1 MFRCLVRLLLELTG
15 AVSSWGRGTARGAGA
30 WALAT
35 GLALAAMGAQAA
47 VDGLVPVGAD
57 PVTEPITQPIGGE
70 VQAVPLGG
78 ELQVLHDPDRQ
89 LSAGLARQ
97 DDTRWRRHTHPT
109 FNPGFS
115 AGDWWVRVR
124 VRNSTGQR
132 LQAVLDIGSPLSD
145 RVELFQLDAL
155 GHVLR
160 QDVAGDRVP
169 LAAWPLRQ
177 RTPAFPVWLD
187 AGEQRDLYLRLSAHD
202 GLHEAITPVLRT
214 ATAQATH
221 AGNES
226 LVFGLYFGVLLG
238 MLVYNL
244 FLFASTRAPAF
255 GFYALHLAA
264 FLAWSFTFRGF
275 SLRYLWPDH
284 PDLNN
289 QFLAASV
296 GAAVATVG
304 LFQMHYLD
312 TRRQAPRLHK
322 ALVAATGLNLLVMLP
337 PLWGLYALSFGLAM
351 VAGLAFMVVGS
362 VCTFALLRQ
371 GSRPAYYM
379 TLSFTAL
386 STGVLLYYLSV
397 LGLLPSGKVTEY
409 GLEVGAALQ
418 VLLLAFGVADRLK
431 TLQMQKARADQQ
443 ALAAQTALATRLDTL
458 VRQRTEDLEQANQR
472 LAALSITD
480 DLTGAF
486 NRRHFNQV
494 FAAEVARHE
503 RHGTPLV
510 FSIFDVD
517 HFKGYNDRYGHQAG
531 DEALKAIC
539 GAVAQRL
546 RRSGDMLF
554 RLGGEEFG
562 VLLGAQH
569 TVEGGRVFVEELRQ
583 AIEDLGLEHEGSAR
597 GVVTASFGLV
607 LLGPE
612 DKGLAPDALYARA
625 DENLYRAKNEG
636 RNRVVAA

>member
-1 MFRCLVRLLLELTG
+1 MIPLCLVRHQPWTRLAG
-15 AVSSWGRGTARGAGA
+15 ASAPSWWRRLQA
-30 WALAT
+30 WALAV
-35 GLALAAMGAQAA
+35 LLAAMTPLAQAHPA
-47 VDGLVPVGAD
+47 PSPSPSNLSTQRIGDDVQSVTLGA
-57 PVTEPITQPIGGE
+57 
-70 VQAVPLGG
+70 
-78 ELQVLHDPDRQ
+78 ELQVLHDPDSRLDIHQ
-89 LSAGLARQ
+89 ARAAESL
-97 DDTRWRRHTHPT
+97 WRDHPRPT

-115 AGDWWVRVR
+115 AGAWWVRVR
-124 VRNSTGQR
+124 VHNATGQR

-145 RVELFQLDAL
+145 RIELYQLDPQ
-155 GHVLR
+155 GHVRR

-169 LAAWPLRQ
+169 LLSWPMRQ

-187 AGEQRDLYLRLSAHD
+187 AGEDRDLYLRLSTHD

-214 ATAQATH
+214 ASAQATH

-226 LVFGLYFGVLLG
+226 LVFGMYFGVLGG

-244 FLFASTRAPAF
+244 FLFASTRGAAF
-255 GFYALHLAA
+255 GFYVLHLAA

-275 SLRYLWPDH
+275 ALRYLWPGH

-289 QFLAASV
+289 QILAASV

-312 TRRQAPRLHK
+312 TRRRVPRLHK
-322 ALVAATGLNLLVMLP
+322 ALVAVTAMNGLCMLP
-337 PLWGLYALSFGLAM
+337 PIFGFYALTFGLAM
-351 VAGLAFMVVGS
+351 VAGLSLMAVGS
-362 VCTFALLRQ
+362 VTTLVLLRQ
-371 GSRPAYYM
+371 GSRPAHYM

-397 LGLLPSGKVTEY
+397 LGVLPSGKITEY

-418 VLLLAFGVADRLK
+418 VLLLAFGVADRLN
-431 TLQMQKARADQQ
+431 TLQSQKLQSDRQ
-443 ALAAQTALATRLDTL
+443 ALAAQTALATRLDAL

-480 DLTGAF
+480 ELTGAF

-494 FAAEVARHE
+494 FAAEVARPD

-517 HFKGYNDRYGHQAG
+517 FFKGYNDRYGHQAG
-531 DEALKAIC
+531 DEALQAIC

-562 VLLGAQH
+562 VLLGTEH
-569 TVEGGRVFVEELRQ
+569 TVDGGQAFVEELCQ
-583 AIEDLGLEHEGSAR
+583 GIAALGLKHEGSAH

-607 LLGPE
+607 LLGPQ
-612 DKGLAPDALYARA
+612 DTGLATDALYAKA
-625 DENLYRAKNEG
+625 DERLYRAKKEG